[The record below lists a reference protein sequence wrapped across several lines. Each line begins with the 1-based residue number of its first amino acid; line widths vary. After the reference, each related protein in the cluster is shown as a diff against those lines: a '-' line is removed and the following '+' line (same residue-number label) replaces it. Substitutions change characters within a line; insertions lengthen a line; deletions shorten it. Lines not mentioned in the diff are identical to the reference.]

1 MNTKELLDGLTQRKQ
16 VKPNVIEQLE
26 QQKGEL
32 TDKEFIKGV
41 FDLIQANNGS
51 MDNKNDRP
59 KNKFEAIEE
68 LTLALG
74 V

>member
-1 MNTKELLDGLTQRKQ
+1 MNT
-16 VKPNVIEQLE
+16 
-26 QQKGEL
+26 KGEL
-32 TDKEFIKGV
+32 TDKEFIEGV
-41 FDLIQANNGS
+41 FDLIQASNGS
-51 MDNKNDRP
+51 MDSDRP